1 MIRRDVGSGA
11 ASVDLSRVELEQL
24 ARERAERL
32 LTPAARA
39 EQNEPSRPTARA
51 SEPSLEDRLAAIERR
66 AREHAAEEKRA
77 ITIQYL
83 DEAHRRFERAVSE
96 TSDQTLRSAY
106 LDLQRAERLADTVRC
121 LSVVIA

>member
-77 ITIQYL
+77 ITVQYL
-83 DEAHRRFERAVSE
+83 DQARRRFERAVSD

-106 LDLQRAERLADTVRC
+106 FELQRAERLNYSVAAEATV
-121 LSVVIA
+121 